1 MPPSD
6 PPSDPASNAAREPAD
21 GQSRRVLL
29 VDDNL
34 DSLELLADYLRECG
48 HQVATASHP
57 KGALAQ
63 AESFA
68 PEVAVL
74 DIGLP
79 GMDGYELAGRLR
91 DQLGSGCRLIA
102 LTGYGQERDRDLS
115 ARAGFERHLL
125 KPVDVEALANM
136 IARGN
141 A

>member
-1 MPPSD
+1 MPTRSD
-6 PPSDPASNAAREPAD
+6 SAADPGA
-21 GQSRRVLL
+21 GQSRRILL
-29 VDDNL
+29 VDDNI

-48 HQVATASHP
+48 HQVATASHASA
-57 KGALAQ
+57 ALAQ
-63 AESFA
+63 VESFV

-91 DQLGSGCRLIA
+91 DQLGPGCRLIA
-102 LTGYGQERDRDLS
+102 LTGYGQDRDRDLS

-125 KPVDVEALANM
+125 KPVDVEALATM
-136 IARGN
+136 IARGT

>member
-1 MPPSD
+1 VPPSD
-6 PPSDPASNAAREPAD
+6 PPFYPANSPADAAREQP
-21 GQSRRVLL
+21 RRVLL

-57 KGALAQ
+57 TAALAQ
-63 AESFA
+63 AQAFS

-91 DQLGSGCRLIA
+91 DQLGPGCRLIA

-125 KPVDVEALANM
+125 KPVDVEALATM